1 MLRSK
6 RVETYLNCLSFPMY
20 RSMRLRFLYVRFE
33 YEAGSVRLTLS
44 GMQALHSWSSMNSR
58 IQSAS

>member
-1 MLRSK
+1 MRSK
-6 RVETYLNCLSFPMY
+6 RVQTCLNCLSFPMH

-33 YEAGSVRLTLS
+33 QGAGSVRLTLG
-44 GMQALHSWSSMNSR
+44 GMQALHSWSSMTSR